1 MSSRAVPVRA
11 LAGGVLSATLL
22 AGCAGT
28 NANPTGPGGAD
39 NRYVAGDGSSQLIKD
54 RKPGPQA
61 TGTTLDGKQ
70 LSLADLTA
78 ASGANGAGS
87 KVVVVNFWASWCAP
101 CRGEAPALQKLYE
114 ERKGKGV
121 EFVGIDIKDYGKEA
135 ATAFERTFKIGY
147 PSLYDPDGQVTLA
160 FRVIP
165 PSAVPST
172 LILDRKGRVAARIIG
187 STTYSRLGPLIDQVA
202 AEK

>member
-1 MSSRAVPVRA
+1 MPVRA
-11 LAGGVLSATLL
+11 LAGGVMSALLL

-28 NANPTGPGGAD
+28 NANPTGPDGGD
-39 NRYVAGDGSSQLIKD
+39 SRYVAGDGSSQLIKD

-61 TGTTLDGKQ
+61 KGTTLDGKP

-78 ASGANGAGS
+78 GAPGGGAAG

-114 ERKGKGV
+114 ERKAKGV

-135 ATAFERTFKIGY
+135 AMAFERTFKIGY
-147 PSLYDPDGQVTLA
+147 PSIYDPDGQVTLA

-172 LILDRKGRVAARIIG
+172 LILDRHGRVAARIIG
-187 STTYSRLGPLIDQVA
+187 STTYSTLGPLIDQVV
-202 AEK
+202 AEP

>member
-1 MSSRAVPVRA
+1 MSVRA
-11 LAGGVLSATLL
+11 AVGGLMSALLL

-28 NANPTGPGGAD
+28 NTNPNGPDGGD
-39 NRYVAGDGSSQLIKD
+39 SRYVAGDGSSQLIKD
-54 RKPGPQA
+54 RKPGPQVK
-61 TGTTLDGKQ
+61 GTTLDGKP
-70 LSLADLTA
+70 LNLADLTA
-78 ASGANGAGS
+78 GSAGGGTAG

-101 CRGEAPALQKLYE
+101 CRGEAPALEKLYE
-114 ERKGKGV
+114 ERKAKGV

-147 PSLYDPDGQVTLA
+147 PSIYDADGQVTLA
-160 FRVIP
+160 FRVVP

-172 LILDRKGRVAARIIG
+172 LILDRRGRVAARIIG
-187 STTYSRLGPLIDQVA
+187 STTYSKLGPLIDQVA

>member
-1 MSSRAVPVRA
+1 MPVCA
-11 LAGGVLSATLL
+11 LAGGVVSAMLL

-28 NANPTGPGGAD
+28 NANPTGPGGGE
-39 NRYVAGDGSSQLIKD
+39 RGYVAGDGSTQLIKD

-61 TGTTLDGKQ
+61 GGMTLDGRS
-70 LSLADLTA
+70 LRLADLTKGSA
-78 ASGANGAGS
+78 GGNGASGN
-87 KVVVVNFWASWCAP
+87 VVVVNFWASWCAP

-114 ERKGKGV
+114 EHKGKGV
-121 EFVGIDIKDYGKEA
+121 EFVGIDIKDYGKQA

-147 PSLYDPDGQVTLA
+147 PSIYDPDGQVTLT
-160 FRVIP
+160 FRVVP

-172 LILDRKGRVAARIIG
+172 LILDRQGRVAARIIG
-187 STTYSRLGPLIDQVA
+187 STTYSTLGPLIDKVA